1 MLDMPISF
9 DIFMSFDMLGS
20 LAIAISPNS
29 TAPDK
34 GAVAFYLFLAEFQ
47 LGTLEVARLFKTV

>member
-1 MLDMPISF
+1 
-9 DIFMSFDMLGS
+9 MSFDMLGS

-47 LGTLEVARLFKTV
+47 LGTLEVGRLFKTV